1 MANWVRFEKSRRVRL
16 FDNRGRTRIDRIAE
30 VNGGVPRLVSR
41 PRKKRTK
48 LYLPRGLPLSVWLPK
63 SRNGFVAGLLPLAP
77 PEDANAGSSEPNRP
91 LRPGSNS

>member
-1 MANWVRFEKSRRVRL
+1 MAL
-16 FDNRGRTRIDRIAE
+16 LTIRGRTRIDRIAD

-63 SRNGFVAGLLPLAP
+63 SRNGFVAGLLPLAS

-91 LRPGSNS
+91 LRLGLNS

>member
-1 MANWVRFEKSRRVRL
+1 MVPRRSRFSSEKLSSLVA
-16 FDNRGRTRIDRIAE
+16 GRIDRIAE

-63 SRNGFVAGLLPLAP
+63 SRNGFVAGLLPLAS

-91 LRPGSNS
+91 LRLGLNL